1 MITRAA
7 VKIKFYDA
15 DRVRDI
21 IIPCHRHCDAF
32 QILKEFGYHKG
43 SDYKELAQG
52 FLNEKDEFLTRVE
65 AYKEAY
71 ECHQLSV
78 KALWELHDRALLS
91 PDTAM
96 DHCLYSEDL
105 W

>member
-7 VKIKFYDA
+7 VKIKFFDT
-15 DRVRDI
+15 DSTRDI

-32 QILKEFGYHKG
+32 QILKEFGFYKG

-52 FLNEKDEFLTRVE
+52 FLNEKGEFLTRVE

-78 KALWELHDRALLS
+78 QALWELDDRMIMN
-91 PDTAM
+91 PETAM
-96 DHCLYSEDL
+96 NHSLYSEDL